1 MTQMESSDDNHSGRS
16 AGRPYVITLGNEK
29 GGTGKSTTALHLA
42 IGLLQHGFAV
52 GTIDLDGRQGTLSRG
67 LANRAAWAKAQGR
80 SLLMP
85 RHRRIELSSPSD
97 PEAAQAED
105 RTRLDEALADLAGC
119 DFALLDTPGSSAHLS
134 RLGHLEA
141 NSLITPLNDS
151 FVDVDVLAEVNM
163 QRREVLAP
171 SIYTKLV
178 WEQNNLRIM
187 AERAPI
193 DWIVMR
199 NRLSHVDARNKREIA
214 GLLALL
220 AKRIGFRLAPG
231 FGERVVFRE
240 LFDKGLTVLDLDGGA
255 GEPRGRPSHETA
267 RREVQ
272 GLLAALGV
280 TGDAAEATA

>member
-1 MTQMESSDDNHSGRS
+1 
-16 AGRPYVITLGNEK
+16 
-29 GGTGKSTTALHLA
+29 
-42 IGLLQHGFAV
+42 
-52 GTIDLDGRQGTLSRG
+52 
-67 LANRAAWAKAQGR
+67 
-80 SLLMP
+80 
-85 RHRRIELSSPSD
+85 
-97 PEAAQAED
+97 
-105 RTRLDEALADLAGC
+105 
-119 DFALLDTPGSSAHLS
+119 
-134 RLGHLEA
+134 
-141 NSLITPLNDS
+141 
-151 FVDVDVLAEVNM
+151 M